1 MMTPSPGTELHGGS
15 NGVFRKAR
23 RIRFIHDILSQIEQ
37 AIIDGNYRVGDKL
50 PSERE
55 LCDLFQTSR
64 GPLREAL
71 RVLEQKGLITIK
83 AGAYGG
89 AFVKAVTTAS
99 MSESLSFLL
108 KFRGVTLAEL
118 AEFRAYLEGITAAL
132 AAQRARKADVLELKR
147 LLEEARAHRQG
158 ELPPFDALLRI
169 DSRFHETLAKASRN
183 RLFLSVLETVYAN
196 MYQYQDKFLPREEK
210 IMNLLLKDLSDIT
223 AAVESRDAEKA
234 RLLMQ
239 RHVHKFNRL
248 AEKGQRKKTGDD
260 QHG

>member
-1 MMTPSPGTELHGGS
+1 MTPHSGTETRDGS
-15 NGVFRKAR
+15 PGVFRKAR
-23 RIRFIHDILSQIEQ
+23 RTRFIQDILGQIEE
-37 AIIDGNYRVGDKL
+37 AIADGKYRVGDKL

-55 LCDLFQTSR
+55 LCEFFQTSR

-71 RVLEQKGLITIK
+71 RVLEQKGLITVK

-89 AFVKAVTTAS
+89 AFVKAVTTEG

-108 KFRGVTLAEL
+108 KFRGVSLAEL

-147 LLEEARAHRQG
+147 LLEEAHAHLQG
-158 ELPPFDALLRI
+158 DTRRFDALLRI
-169 DSRFHETLAKASRN
+169 DSRFHEALAKISRN
-183 RLFLSVLETVYAN
+183 RLFLSVLETVYLN

-210 IMNLLLKDLSDIT
+210 IMHLLIKDLSDIT

-239 RHVHKFNRL
+239 RHVRKFNRL
-248 AEKGQRKKTGDD
+248 AENGQRKKEKAP
-260 QHG
+260 